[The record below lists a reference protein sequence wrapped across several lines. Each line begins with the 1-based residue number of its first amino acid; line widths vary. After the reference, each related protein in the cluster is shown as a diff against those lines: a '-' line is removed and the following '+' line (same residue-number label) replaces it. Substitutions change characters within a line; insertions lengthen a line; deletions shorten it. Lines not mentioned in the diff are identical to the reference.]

1 MSPSTEIMQSHD
13 VAAAGIRDDTIN
25 AASAP
30 SKIPAVEYGQ
40 SEKSVPSKKVTD
52 ALNECLCGKVL
63 GPTDDRVIQCK
74 AKGCETQWVRP
85 ISRAKKSF
93 MVLYDNN
100 TSIVSS
106 RLYRSGSNPVELGL
120 RDVRGVR
127 WGARRQAHAPMMSYY
142 HIRTCLDYVS

>member
-1 MSPSTEIMQSHD
+1 MQSHD

-63 GPTDDRVIQCK
+63 GPTDDRVVQCK
-74 AKGCETQWVRP
+74 LEAKGFETQWVRP
-85 ISRAKKSF
+85 ILRAKK
-93 MVLYDNN
+93 
-100 TSIVSS
+100 
-106 RLYRSGSNPVELGL
+106 
-120 RDVRGVR
+120 
-127 WGARRQAHAPMMSYY
+127 
-142 HIRTCLDYVS
+142 